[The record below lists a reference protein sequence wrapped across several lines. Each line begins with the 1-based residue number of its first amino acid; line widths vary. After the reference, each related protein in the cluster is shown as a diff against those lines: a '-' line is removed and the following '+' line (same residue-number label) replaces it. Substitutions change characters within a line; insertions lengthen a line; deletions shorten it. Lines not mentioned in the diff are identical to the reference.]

1 MKIEELSKE
10 MKEEIIQNAINWAS
24 GKECKTLEQ
33 IDMEVI
39 GEYFSIKFCQT
50 FKRNFISSDYYG
62 HCNFHK
68 GEKTVVSSL
77 DSIRNKILKSTGEVE
92 EKRGRKKGY
101 KATSE
106 QKFKMKKSQQKRV
119 QEEGKCGGQEIK
131 PVVQLS
137 KYDGSFIARY
147 DNAKQALMELGKP
160 TNRSD
165 IGACCRGAR
174 NKQTAFGFVWRFEE
188 DYLKTH
194 TYDDMKKVECK

>member
-1 MKIEELSKE
+1 MRIEELTVE
-10 MKEEIIQNAINWAS
+10 MKDEIIQNAIEWANS
-24 GKECKTLEQ
+24 RECKTLKQ

-39 GEYFSIKFCQT
+39 GEYFNIKFCPT

-62 HCNFHK
+62 HCEFHK
-68 GEKTVVSSL
+68 GEKTVKSTL
-77 DSIRNKILKSTGEVE
+77 ENIRNKILKSIGEVE
-92 EKRGRKKGY
+92 DKRGRKKGY

-106 QKFKMKKSQQKRV
+106 QKFKMKKAQQKRV
-119 QEEGKCGGQEIK
+119 QEEGKCGGQEVK
-131 PVVQLS
+131 PIVQLS

-147 DNAKQALMELGKP
+147 DNARQALVELGKP
-160 TNRSD
+160 LNRSD
-165 IGACCRGAR
+165 IGACCRGTR